1 MWSYNVAGSRSWAPV
16 AGAPRPAA
24 PTGSPIGAELYE
36 GNHSI
41 PRSPRAPPVEVWAG
55 VFKSGGGGG
64 AGGGGFRLDD
74 CLRELGLGTGTAG
87 ARSASSGVASQ
98 RPAAKRFDE
107 SWAATC
113 AHRRRQ
119 QGHREVQVSSAG
131 CLGTLDFV
139 SPSPSHSPRLDAR
152 RSTLDARRSPPLHR
166 LMLLPSC
173 PLATPSCH
181 AHTPSHPHAL
191 TPSCLTLAP
200 SPSRLTLSPHPSQ
213 AARFSAHTDRLVR
226 EKAWAALDLAEF
238 PTLQE
243 VCVRPQPLSRSL
255 SLTRPHLLTLTLTL
269 KLSLRSSRRP
279 ARLGS
284 RWSSA
289 GRSRRR

>member
-24 PTGSPIGAELYE
+24 PTGSPIGAELSDA
-36 GNHSI
+36 NHSI

-113 AHRRRQ
+113 ARRRRQ
-119 QGHREVQVSSAG
+119 QGHCEVQVSSAG

-139 SPSPSHSPRLDAR
+139 SPSPSPSPHASRPHALSPHPHAMPTHPH
-152 RSTLDARRSPPLHR
+152 TL
-166 LMLLPSC
+166 
-173 PLATPSCH
+173 
-181 AHTPSHPHAL
+181 TPSHPHASPSHPRPRGSPSLHTPRRQRDSPHTL
-191 TPSCLTLAP
+191 TGSSERRRGPPWTSPSSRRCRRYASGP
-200 SPSRLTLSPHPSQ
+200 SPSPAP
-213 AARFSAHTDRLVR
+213 
-226 EKAWAALDLAEF
+226 
-238 PTLQE
+238 
-243 VCVRPQPLSRSL
+243 SRSPG
-255 SLTRPHLLTLTLTL
+255 LT
-269 KLSLRSSRRP
+269 SSPSPSPSNSPLGP
-279 ARLGS
+279 AEGQPVWAL
-284 RWSSA
+284 A
-289 GRSRRR
+289 GRAPGAQGEGEFAASPPHARCSNDRA

>member
-1 MWSYNVAGSRSWAPV
+1 LWTAAAGLHNAHRVLHNAHRVGATISPSVKAAYLYQPGASMWSYNVAGSRSWAPV

-113 AHRRRQ
+113 ARRRRQ

-139 SPSPSHSPRLDAR
+139 SPSPSPSPRLDAR
-152 RSTLDARRSPPLHR
+152 RSTLDARRSPPLPR
-166 LMLLPSC
+166 LMLLALMPSRHTLMPC
-173 PLATPSCH
+173 P
-181 AHTPSHPHAL
+181 HTL
-191 TPSCLTLAP
+191 TPSRPHTLMPHPRTLA
-200 SPSRLTLSPHPSQ
+200 L
-213 AARFSAHTDRLVR
+213 AAH
-226 EKAWAALDLAEF
+226 
-238 PTLQE
+238 
-243 VCVRPQPLSRSL
+243 PLSTPLAGSAV
-255 SLTRPHLLTLTLTL
+255 
-269 KLSLRSSRRP
+269 LRTH
-279 ARLGS
+279 
-284 RWSSA
+284 
-289 GRSRRR
+289 